1 MSASYAIRVHNLGKR
16 YRLGARQKYG
26 MFRDNLLQGAKALL
40 SWPKHLGRRNKDNE
54 ANILWALRDL
64 DFEIK
69 PGDSVGIIGNNGA
82 GKSTLLKI
90 LSRVT
95 VPSQGYAHLRGR
107 VGSLLEVGTGFHP
120 ELTGMENIYLNGAI
134 LGMRKVEIDRKLD
147 EIIAFS
153 EVEKFLQTPVKF
165 YSSGMRVRLA
175 FSVAAH
181 LEPEIL
187 LVDEVLAV
195 GDVAFQKKS
204 ISRMEQVAR
213 DGRTVLFVSHNM
225 AAIRS
230 LCKSGIFLSQG
241 KLVYS
246 GDVSSAVQ
254 IYLNSGVQEE
264 QGGAKVVLKTRPT
277 MPAQLVS
284 VATKSIDGLIARKF
298 PHENPFIVEIDFE
311 IREKDTRSYLALN
324 LYDQEGTLLINSLD
338 FEGQNSF
345 ADYPEGRY
353 KAQVQIPAALAPGS
367 YSISVLMIRKGKK
380 TQTLWDAAEEAI
392 IIELID
398 AGSARS
404 QIGLPWSGK
413 LASLLG
419 WKIEVAKE

>member
-1 MSASYAIRVHNLGKR
+1 MSASYAIRVHNLSKR
-16 YRLGARQKYG
+16 YKLGGRQPYV
-26 MFRDNLLQGAKALL
+26 MFRDNLLKGAKALI

-54 ANILWALRDL
+54 ANTLWALRDL

-69 PGDSVGIIGNNGA
+69 PGDSVGIVGSNGA

-90 LSRVT
+90 FSRVT
-95 VPSQGYAHLRGR
+95 VPSQGYVHLRGR

-120 ELTGMENIYLNGAI
+120 ELTGIENIYLNGAI
-134 LGMRKVEIDRKLD
+134 LGMRKVEIDNKLD

-153 EVEKFLQTPVKF
+153 EVEKLLQTPVKF

-204 ISRMEQVAR
+204 ISRMEQVTR

-246 GDVSSAVQ
+246 GSADSAVQ
-254 IYLNSGVQEE
+254 AYLDSGQKHE
-264 QGGAKVVLKTRPT
+264 QGDSKVIFESNLTI
-277 MPAQLVS
+277 PAQITS
-284 VATKSIDGLIARKF
+284 IATTNTRGEPSRIF
-298 PHENPFIVEIDFE
+298 SHENSFHIEIDFLL
-311 IREKDTRSYLALN
+311 RENDTRSYLALN
-324 LYDQEGTLLINSLD
+324 IHDQEGMLLLNSLD
-338 FEGQNSF
+338 FEYQNSF
-345 ADYPEGRY
+345 ANYQKGSY
-353 KAQVQIPAALAPGS
+353 KAIVKIPPVLAPGT
-367 YSISVLMIRKGKK
+367 YNVSVQMIRKEKNK
-380 TQTLWDAAEEAI
+380 ETLWDAAEEALTFDI
-392 IIELID
+392 ID
-398 AGSARS
+398 SGSARS

-413 LASLLG
+413 LTNLLD
-419 WKIEVAKE
+419 WKIEVTK